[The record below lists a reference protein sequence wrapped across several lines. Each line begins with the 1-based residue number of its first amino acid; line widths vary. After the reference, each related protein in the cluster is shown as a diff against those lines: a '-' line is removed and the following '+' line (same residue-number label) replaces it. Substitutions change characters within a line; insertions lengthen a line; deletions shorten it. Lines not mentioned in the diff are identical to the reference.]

1 MNNHSVISFFM
12 YIVPSG
18 PPRNLATTTVT
29 SRSISLTWDP
39 PTAANQNGNIRSY
52 IIIMT
57 VLETQETIQ
66 LMSNSTE
73 IDLEMLRPYYTYSFV
88 ISAVTIGPGPLSTA
102 YNVTT
107 EHEGSLS
114 FCIKKVIHLCQS
126 KLLTT
131 AHTHASLNTS
141 L

>member
-1 MNNHSVISFFM
+1 MSFLS
-12 YIVPSG
+12 IVPSG

-88 ISAVTIGPGPLSTA
+88 ISAVTIGPGPPSTG

-107 EHEGSLS
+107 EHEGSLT
-114 FCIKKVIHLCQS
+114 FCIEIS
-126 KLLTT
+126 
-131 AHTHASLNTS
+131 NTFVPI
-141 L
+141 